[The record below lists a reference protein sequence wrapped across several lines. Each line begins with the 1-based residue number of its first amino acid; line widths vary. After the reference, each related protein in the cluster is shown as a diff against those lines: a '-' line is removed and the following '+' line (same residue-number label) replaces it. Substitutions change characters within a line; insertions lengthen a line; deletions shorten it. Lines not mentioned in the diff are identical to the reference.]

1 MLLRQKQNVY
11 VQIMPYIYSLCKP
24 RETLVEVEHEF
35 PEAMLGRVL
44 PSCVPLPR
52 CGGCC
57 SDEATLCVS
66 VGTRT
71 TVMQNVHG
79 DTVEEIIELPFVE
92 HSQCQC
98 SKNKPNRDE
107 KKKKGNAT
115 HENTFRKNVKH
126 GAYSGACFDC
136 FLINKRF

>member
-1 MLLRQKQNVY
+1 MRVFLCVLCLVLSGNIY
-11 VQIMPYIYSLCKP
+11 VSSLCKP

-66 VGTRT
+66 V
-71 TVMQNVHG
+71 
-79 DTVEEIIELPFVE
+79 EIIELPFVE

>member
-1 MLLRQKQNVY
+1 MRVFLCVLCLVLSGNIY
-11 VQIMPYIYSLCKP
+11 VSSLCKP

-71 TVMQNVHG
+71 TVMQVSQCNG
-79 DTVEEIIELPFVE
+79 FRQFIITCVLPFVE

-98 SKNKPNRDE
+98 RGGVVRNESLYLSAHMLPSLHFTN
-107 KKKKGNAT
+107 
-115 HENTFRKNVKH
+115 
-126 GAYSGACFDC
+126 
-136 FLINKRF
+136 

>member
-1 MLLRQKQNVY
+1 MIR
-11 VQIMPYIYSLCKP
+11 PYHFIVFNNP

-71 TVMQNVHG
+71 TVMQVSQCNG
-79 DTVEEIIELPFVE
+79 FRQFIITCVLPFVE
-92 HSQCQC
+92 HSQCQFQP
-98 SKNKPNRDE
+98 SERRSGE
-107 KKKKGNAT
+107 K
-115 HENTFRKNVKH
+115 
-126 GAYSGACFDC
+126 
-136 FLINKRF
+136 